1 MTGFF
6 HWHADHLFLQVRVQP
21 RSSCN
26 QITGLLNDGLKI
38 NNPLERKCLK
48 IIRRLICLVILA
60 PVTVNGAQY
69 QQFGEVTVF
78 YNSIKSTLIPEQVAV
93 VHGIVRA
100 ENRAV
105 INIAIK
111 KNDNPA
117 AARVTGFSTN
127 LISQT
132 NELVFIEVR
141 EQSAI
146 YYLASSVVG
155 KNEILR
161 FTINI
166 EIEDHNEP
174 ILLNF
179 EQGYY

>member
-1 MTGFF
+1 MIS
-6 HWHADHLFLQVRVQP
+6 QE
-21 RSSCN
+21 
-26 QITGLLNDGLKI
+26 KI
-38 NNPLERKCLK
+38 ATCFRCL
-48 IIRRLICLVILA
+48 IWLAILV
-60 PVTVNGAQY
+60 PVTVYGAQY
-69 QQFGEVTVF
+69 QQFGEITVY
-78 YNSIKSTLIPEQVAV
+78 YNSVRSTLIPEQVAV
-93 VHGIVRA
+93 LHGIVRA

-111 KNDNPA
+111 KNDNPVE
-117 AARVTGFSTN
+117 ARVSGLSTN

-146 YYLASSVVG
+146 YYLASLVVS

-174 ILLNF
+174 ISLNF
-179 EQGYY
+179 EQAYY